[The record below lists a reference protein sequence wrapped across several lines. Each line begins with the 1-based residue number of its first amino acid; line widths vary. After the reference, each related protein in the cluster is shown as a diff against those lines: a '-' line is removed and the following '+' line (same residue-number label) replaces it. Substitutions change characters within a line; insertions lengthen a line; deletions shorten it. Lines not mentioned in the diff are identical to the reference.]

1 MSKVL
6 AIDYGKK
13 RCGFAIS
20 DEDQS
25 IAFPLETVDNKE
37 IYQYIKNITQ
47 NENIVKFVIGLPR
60 TNTNDLFNLE
70 SEIKLFIKKIK
81 IDYPNLGIFR
91 EDERFTS
98 SLAKLLI
105 AKSDLKK
112 TKRENK
118 KLIDKISATIILQ
131 SFLKNY
137 NDITNF
143 GIWTSNT
150 EKKM

>member
-37 IYQYIKNITQ
+37 IYQYIKNITE

-70 SEIKLFIKKIK
+70 NEIKLFIKKIK
-81 IDYPNLGIFR
+81 LDYPNLGICR

-98 SLAKLLI
+98 SIAKLLI

-112 TKRENK
+112 TKKENK

-131 SFLKNY
+131 SFLKK
-137 NDITNF
+137 F
-143 GIWTSNT
+143 
-150 EKKM
+150 

>member
-1 MSKVL
+1 MSKIL
-6 AIDYGKK
+6 AMDYGKK

-20 DEDQS
+20 DENQS
-25 IAFPLETVDNKE
+25 IAFPLETVENKE
-37 IYQYIKNITQ
+37 IYQYIKNIIQ
-47 NENIVKFVIGLPR
+47 EENIVKFIVGLPR
-60 TNTNDLFNLE
+60 TNSNDLFNLE
-70 SEIKLFIKKIK
+70 NEIKLFIKKIK
-81 IDYPNLGIFR
+81 LDYPKLGIFR

-131 SFLKNY
+131 SFLK
-137 NDITNF
+137 
-143 GIWTSNT
+143 
-150 EKKM
+150 KL

>member
-1 MSKVL
+1 MSKIL
-6 AIDYGKK
+6 AMDYGKK

-20 DEDQS
+20 DENQS
-25 IAFPLETVDNKE
+25 IAFPLETVENKE
-37 IYQYIKNITQ
+37 IYQYIKNIIQ
-47 NENIVKFVIGLPR
+47 EENIVKFIVGLPR
-60 TNTNDLFNLE
+60 TNSNDLFNLE
-70 SEIKLFIKKIK
+70 NEIKLFIKKIK
-81 IDYPNLGIFR
+81 LDYPNLGIFR

-131 SFLKNY
+131 SFLK
-137 NDITNF
+137 
-143 GIWTSNT
+143 
-150 EKKM
+150 KL

>member
-25 IAFPLETVDNKE
+25 IAFPLKTVDNQE
-37 IYQYIKNITQ
+37 IYQYIKNITE
-47 NENIVKFVIGLPR
+47 NENIEKFVIGLPR
-60 TNTNDLFNLE
+60 NNTNDLFDLE
-70 SEIKLFIKKIK
+70 NEIKFFIKKIK
-81 IDYPNLGIFR
+81 LDYPKLGIFR

-98 SLAKLLI
+98 SIAKLLI

-118 KLIDKISATIILQ
+118 KLLDKISATIILQ
-131 SFLKNY
+131 SFLK
-137 NDITNF
+137 
-143 GIWTSNT
+143 
-150 EKKM
+150 KL

>member
-1 MSKVL
+1 MSKIL

-20 DEDQS
+20 NEDQS
-25 IAFPLETVDNKE
+25 IAFPLDTVDNKE
-37 IYQYIKNITQ
+37 IHHYIKNIIEY
-47 NENIVKFVIGLPR
+47 ENIVKFVIGLPR
-60 TNTNDLFNLE
+60 NNSNDLFNLE
-70 SEIKLFIKKIK
+70 NEIKLFIKKIK
-81 IDYPNLGIFR
+81 LDYPLLRIFR

-98 SLAKLLI
+98 SLAKRII

-131 SFLKNY
+131 SFLK
-137 NDITNF
+137 
-143 GIWTSNT
+143 
-150 EKKM
+150 KL

>member
-25 IAFPLETVDNKE
+25 IAFPLKTVDNQE
-37 IYQYIKNITQ
+37 IYQYIKNITE
-47 NENIVKFVIGLPR
+47 NENIEKFVIGLPR

-70 SEIKLFIKKIK
+70 NEIKLFIKKIK
-81 IDYPNLGIFR
+81 LDFPFLEIIR

-98 SLAKLLI
+98 SLAKLII

-112 TKRENK
+112 SKRENK

-131 SFLKNY
+131 SFLK
-137 NDITNF
+137 
-143 GIWTSNT
+143 
-150 EKKM
+150 KL

>member
-37 IYQYIKNITQ
+37 IYQYIKNITE
-47 NENIVKFVIGLPR
+47 NENIEKFVIGLPR
-60 TNTNDLFNLE
+60 NNTNDLFDLE
-70 SEIKLFIKKIK
+70 NEIKLFIKKIK
-81 IDYPNLGIFR
+81 LDYPNLGIFR

-98 SLAKLLI
+98 SLAKLVI

-131 SFLKNY
+131 SFLK
-137 NDITNF
+137 
-143 GIWTSNT
+143 
-150 EKKM
+150 KL